1 LQSPMDDSTYNNWL
15 KIKSMFEKSGNL
27 DNMYYHRA
35 CQIVKTRID
44 PLSNYLEMKNDES
57 SK

>member
-1 LQSPMDDSTYNNWL
+1 MDDSTYNNWL